1 MAAVSAL
8 CNSDL
13 GIKRNRKTEKH
24 CVLSF
29 ILLLFPEGEEEGSVS
44 LIS

>member
-13 GIKRNRKTEKH
+13 GIKCNRKTEKH

-29 ILLLFPEGEEEGSVS
+29 ILLLFPEGGSVS